1 MSAKWSKDLP
11 AVLGGDDPTSN
22 DAEILVYFDAFL
34 SEDDTKQIARLAF
47 HNDTDISDEF
57 TKQVLQTAQDMR
69 SLYESYPDG
78 YVHVQVRFNL
88 SYCNI

>member
-1 MSAKWSKDLP
+1 MSTKWTKDLP
-11 AVLGGDDPTSN
+11 AVLGGDDPIQN

-47 HNDTDISDEF
+47 HNDLDLSDEF
-57 TKQVLQTAQDMR
+57 VKRILDIAEGMR
-69 SLYESYPDG
+69 SVYANYPDG